1 MKYAMVGLVCLSQT
15 AYAQNAPDPAAQ
27 QVMQQVLSQR
37 LLREF
42 NNEMSCGTNAAMLQ
56 TQLDAVKKELADLK
70 AKDAK

>member
-1 MKYAMVGLVCLSQT
+1 MRFIVIAVVCLSQT
-15 AYAQNAPDPAAQ
+15 AYAQNAPDPVAQ